1 LGGIK
6 LKNMKLYKINGEKI
20 SSLSSITFKLEKD
33 IQSLIEKNLEELF
46 NIQFV
51 KSELSI
57 KNFRIDTLGYNKE
70 TNSFVIIEYKKE
82 RNFSVIDQG
91 YTYLSLLL
99 NHKAEFVLEYNENTN
114 QQIKRDDVDWS
125 QSKVIF
131 ISPSFT
137 EYQKHS
143 VNFRD
148 VPFEL
153 WEIKQFENNLLS
165 LTQQKN
171 TSTESISSVEVDN
184 GGVVKEVTK
193 EIKVYTE
200 DYHFERRNVNDTIKE
215 LYSTLKDRIT
225 GLGEIDVVPRSTYIG
240 FKRRTNFVD
249 IDFQKGNLWLW
260 INLPKGKLDD
270 PKELSR
276 DISSIGHYGNGD
288 YELKVFPDTDLD
300 YVMFLINQSYK
311 NQE

>member
-1 LGGIK
+1 
-6 LKNMKLYKINGEKI
+6 MKLYKINGEKI
-20 SSLSSITFKLEKD
+20 SGLSSITFKLEKD

-51 KSELSI
+51 KTELTI

-114 QQIKRDDVDWS
+114 HQIKRDDVDWS

-165 LTQQKN
+165 LTQHKN
-171 TSTESISSVEVDN
+171 TSTESISSVEVVN

-200 DYHFERRNVNDTIKE
+200 DYHFDRRNVNDTIKE
-215 LYSTLKDRIT
+215 LYSILKDRIT
-225 GLGEIDVVPRSTYIG
+225 SLGEVDVVPRSTYIG

-270 PKELSR
+270 PKCLSR
-276 DISSIGHYGNGD
+276 DSSSIGHYGNGD
-288 YELKVFPDTDLD
+288 YELKVFPETDLD

>member
-1 LGGIK
+1 
-6 LKNMKLYKINGEKI
+6 MKLYKINGEKI
-20 SSLSSITFKLEKD
+20 SGLNSITFKLEKD
-33 IQSLIEKNLEELF
+33 IQSLIEKNVEELF

-51 KSELSI
+51 KTELTI

-114 QQIKRDDVDWS
+114 HQIKRDDVDWS

-165 LTQQKN
+165 LTQHKN
-171 TSTESISSVEVDN
+171 TSTESISSVEVLN

-200 DYHFERRNVNDTIKE
+200 DYHFDRRNVNDTIKE
-215 LYSTLKDRIT
+215 LYSILKDRIT
-225 GLGEIDVVPRSTYIG
+225 SLGEVDVVPRSTYIG
-240 FKRRTNFVD
+240 FKRKTNFVD

-270 PKELSR
+270 PKCLSR

-288 YELKVFPDTDLD
+288 YELKVFPETDLD

>member
-1 LGGIK
+1 
-6 LKNMKLYKINGEKI
+6 M
-20 SSLSSITFKLEKD
+20 
-33 IQSLIEKNLEELF
+33 
-46 NIQFV
+46 
-51 KSELSI
+51 
-57 KNFRIDTLGYNKE
+57 
-70 TNSFVIIEYKKE
+70 
-82 RNFSVIDQG
+82 
-91 YTYLSLLL
+91 
-99 NHKAEFVLEYNENTN
+99 EYNENTN
-114 QQIKRDDVDWS
+114 HQIKRDDVDWS

-165 LTQQKN
+165 LTQHKN
-171 TSTESISSVEVDN
+171 TSTESISSVEVLN

-200 DYHFERRNVNDTIKE
+200 DYHFDRRNVNDTIKE
-215 LYSTLKDRIT
+215 LYSILKDRIT
-225 GLGEIDVVPRSTYIG
+225 SLGEVDVVPRSTYIG

-270 PKELSR
+270 PKCLSR

-288 YELKVFPDTDLD
+288 YELKVFPETDLD

>member
-1 LGGIK
+1 MGGIK
-6 LKNMKLYKINGEKI
+6 LNNMKLYKINGEKI

-51 KSELSI
+51 KTELTI

-131 ISPSFT
+131 ISPSYT

>member
-1 LGGIK
+1 
-6 LKNMKLYKINGEKI
+6 MKLYKINGEKI

-51 KSELSI
+51 KSELTI

-131 ISPSFT
+131 ISPSYT

-165 LTQQKN
+165 LTQQKK
-171 TSTESISSVEVDN
+171 TSTESISTVEVDN

>member
-1 LGGIK
+1 
-6 LKNMKLYKINGEKI
+6 MKLYKINGEKI
-20 SSLSSITFKLEKD
+20 SGLSSITFKLEKD

-51 KSELSI
+51 KTELTI

-114 QQIKRDDVDWS
+114 HQIKRDDVDWS

-165 LTQQKN
+165 LTQHKN
-171 TSTESISSVEVDN
+171 TSTESISSVEVLN

-200 DYHFERRNVNDTIKE
+200 DYHFDRRNVNDTIKE

-225 GLGEIDVVPRSTYIG
+225 SLGEVEVVPRSTYIG

-270 PKELSR
+270 PKCLSR

-288 YELKVFPDTDLD
+288 YELKVFPETDLD

>member
-1 LGGIK
+1 
-6 LKNMKLYKINGEKI
+6 MKLYKINGEII

-51 KSELSI
+51 KSELTI

-131 ISPSFT
+131 ISPSYT

>member
-1 LGGIK
+1 MGGIK
-6 LKNMKLYKINGEKI
+6 LNNMKLYKINGEKI

-131 ISPSFT
+131 ISPSYT

>member
-1 LGGIK
+1 
-6 LKNMKLYKINGEKI
+6 MKLYKINGEKI
-20 SSLSSITFKLEKD
+20 SGLNSITFKLEKD
-33 IQSLIEKNLEELF
+33 IQSLIEKNVEELF

-51 KSELSI
+51 KTELII

-114 QQIKRDDVDWS
+114 HQIKRDDVDWS

-165 LTQQKN
+165 LTQHKN
-171 TSTESISSVEVDN
+171 TSTESISSVEVLN

-200 DYHFERRNVNDTIKE
+200 DYHFDRRNVNDTIKE
-215 LYSTLKDRIT
+215 LYSILKDRIT
-225 GLGEIDVVPRSTYIG
+225 SLGEVDVVPRSTYIG

-270 PKELSR
+270 PKCLSR

-288 YELKVFPDTDLD
+288 YELKVFPETDLD